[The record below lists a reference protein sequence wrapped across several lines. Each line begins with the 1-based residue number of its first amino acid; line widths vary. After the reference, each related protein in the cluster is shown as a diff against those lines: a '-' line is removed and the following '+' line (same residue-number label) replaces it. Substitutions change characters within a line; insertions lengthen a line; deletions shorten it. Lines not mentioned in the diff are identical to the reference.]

1 MNQVF
6 FFHIHKIVS
15 RVSKEA
21 FKKSFVEGIKIFL
34 KKKKTKNEDMHV
46 KDIKIFLKRKKK
58 KKRHYRRERHKNFS
72 GYEKQKIAKCRSN
85 CYVIYKK
92 ITARSL
98 NKV

>member
-34 KKKKTKNEDMHV
+34 KKKKN
-46 KDIKIFLKRKKK
+46 
-58 KKRHYRRERHKNFS
+58 KKRRYACERYQNLS
-72 GYEKQKIAKCRSN
+72 EEEKE
-85 CYVIYKK
+85 KK
-92 ITARSL
+92 ASL
-98 NKV
+98 SS